1 MGSPVRQAIS
11 AYAAAAMSAPSPIR
25 ERTSEARINRRWEIW
40 RSAAPL
46 FEREGYRGASIEQ
59 LAHASALS
67 PAGLYH
73 YFPGKAAIALF
84 PLSHANGLCRR
95 WHAVA
100 AALPED
106 PFVRL
111 HALIGFAVDF
121 ADPWRLALDLAGQM
135 SADPPTA
142 GAAARLLAEARRD
155 FAEIAA
161 SVDPTITSTDVG
173 DLYEAFVG
181 ILVTDL
187 PGFDRSPD
195 SLRRRLTDA
204 VRGWLTRRGADPRR
218 FDAAGGGLSHTDYER
233 TPTSTGAGR
242 ASALPL

>member
-1 MGSPVRQAIS
+1 MNPR
-11 AYAAAAMSAPSPIR
+11 YPIR
-25 ERTSEARINRRWEIW
+25 ERTSEARIDRRWEIW

-46 FEREGYRGASIEQ
+46 FERQGYRGVSIEQ
-59 LAHASALS
+59 LAHASARS

-73 YFPGKAAIALF
+73 YFPGKADIALF

-95 WHAVA
+95 WHAVE
-100 AALPED
+100 AALPVD

-111 HALIGFAVDF
+111 HALIGFAVDY
-121 ADPWRLALDLAGQM
+121 ADPWRLALGLAGQM
-135 SADPPTA
+135 SADPLTA
-142 GAAARLLAEARRD
+142 GRAASLLAEARRD

-161 SVDPTITSTDVG
+161 SVDPTITAPDVG
-173 DLYEAFVG
+173 DLYETFVG

-204 VRGWLTRRGADPRR
+204 VRGWLTRRGADPQR
-218 FDAAGGGLSHTDYER
+218 FDEARRGRSHADHER
-233 TPTSTGAGR
+233 STTLTGAAR
-242 ASALPL
+242 VSASPL